1 MAVVTGKS
9 DLIHD
14 PFDPASIPP
23 DTQQLEGVMRTA
35 RFTVANAAADSA
47 LSKYLLARVPSDA
60 IMDETT
66 QFQVQ
71 NWGFAQIQI
80 GTKSNATALVNV
92 LKSAGNVVTPFVFGD
107 ANHGK
112 RLWGVLGLAND
123 PGGQIDLYAHA
134 LANATGAGSMKG
146 RLSWMR

>member
-9 DLIHD
+9 DLVND
-14 PFDPASIPP
+14 PFDQTSVAP
-23 DTQQLEGVMRTA
+23 DTHQLEGIMRTA
-35 RFTVANAAADSA
+35 RFTVANAATDSA

-80 GTKSNATALVNV
+80 GTKSNPTALVNV
-92 LKSAGNVVTPFVFGD
+92 LKSAGNVVTPFAFGD
-107 ANHGK
+107 ANHAK
-112 RLWGVLGLAND
+112 RLWEVLGLAKD
-123 PGGQIDLYAHA
+123 PGGTIELFAHA
-134 LANATGAGSMKG
+134 LAGATGAGSMKG
-146 RLSWMR
+146 RVAWMR